1 MHGAVLKIFGTGADR
16 GAIFPGAGAGRAS
29 LVLTKLSGAVFKD
42 RLLQNAN
49 TSFSRGE
56 IFWPEDAEGDDQLH
70 PGPKGQRALGIC
82 HCRRQGPG
90 DNLSL
95 SLSCDNLSLSEARTR

>member
-1 MHGAVLKIFGTGADR
+1 MELYSKTDYYKMQI
-16 GAIFPGAGAGRAS
+16 
-29 LVLTKLSGAVFKD
+29 
-42 RLLQNAN
+42 LL
-49 TSFSRGE
+49 FSRGE

-90 DNLSL
+90 DNFSLSLSLSLSCDNLPL